1 MDGSPPIRPRP
12 PSRGGGR
19 GGGPG
24 GGPPPPVQLHHN
36 PYYPPA
42 RAWPPPTLLT
52 RPPDHRRQPYQHA
65 QHSVPSNAERLER
78 IDRAVAKARRDLLA
92 TGESVSSWKVSQ
104 AVVLALQVES
114 WDSLGFSMQQ
124 VPSLRSL
131 MAVEGKI
138 NAFIHCFVETRKITS
153 LYDMQIAICKNE
165 GIERFE
171 ELELGPFLQYPLSE
185 KRKSRKPVEIE
196 DLLSFIAKEKS
207 VSGTEKLGVRIWNL
221 GCVFF
226 VFILFN

>member
-12 PSRGGGR
+12 PGRGGGR
-19 GGGPG
+19 GGGP
-24 GGPPPPVQLHHN
+24 PPPLQQPQHHHPFIPPVGTST
-36 PYYPPA
+36 
-42 RAWPPPTLLT
+42 RPTLLT
-52 RPPDHRRQPYQHA
+52 RPQDHRRQPYQHP

-92 TGESVSSWKVSQ
+92 AGESVSSWKVSQ
-104 AVVLALQVES
+104 AVVLALQVDS
-114 WDSLGFSMQQ
+114 WSSLGFSMQQ

-153 LYDMQIAICKNE
+153 LYDMQTAICKNE

-171 ELELGPFLQYPLSE
+171 ELELGPFLRYPLSG
-185 KRKSRKPVEIE
+185 KRKGRKPIEIE

-207 VSGTEKLGVRIWNL
+207 VSGTEKLGVRIRNL

-226 VFILFN
+226 YFILFN